1 MTQDLR
7 DLKGHRGRKGIK
19 GILDHKVYEGYVE
32 KLGLKVLRDL
42 REILA

>member
-19 GILDHKVYEGYVE
+19 GILDHKVYEGYEE
-32 KLGLKVLRDL
+32 KLGPKVLRDP
-42 REILA
+42 REILS